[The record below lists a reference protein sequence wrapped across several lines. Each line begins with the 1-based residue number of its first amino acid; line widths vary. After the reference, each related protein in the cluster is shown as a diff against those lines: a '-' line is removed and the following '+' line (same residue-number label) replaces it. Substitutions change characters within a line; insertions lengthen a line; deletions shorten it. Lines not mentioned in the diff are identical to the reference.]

1 MVDRRGSI
9 IYNEPAVH
17 VYEFVDDND
26 DQDLHP
32 EWVRSG
38 ESKIDNDGVFP
49 GWDENGDF
57 ISDFNQ
63 NNTVSVPNEIPDYE
77 EPFLRHDV
85 DRPEFLF
92 GIDMN
97 NNGWIDR
104 FEDDD
109 LPDYP
114 YKADRR
120 GYNAFAGDR
129 PHAGMP
135 GCCWGATTSACFP
148 RTATTTPPTALF
160 TFDGDYPGFGRIRFF
175 EVAQA
180 DLGLHSRR
188 PARPSASRGP
198 RIGPSSAIVLPAQDT
213 WINTAWLGLD
223 YTALKAFRAVN
234 KFKWEFYRQRDEN
247 AVSIDG
253 DALRE
258 TSGLLGVINKLEYH
272 RRLRAI
278 DLTPRFKS
286 EFLSSEAFLRN
297 AEDRREWTGIAGIV
311 ARFPVLRHSS
321 VTTGIEYAL
330 ERELARDEGELLA
343 RGVEGETGDSRS
355 LIFGL
360 QFGNTSRYLGF
371 RLITQIGFLLDRT
384 YREVVEP
391 SAAGPLRKGEDVGTE
406 VTTFI
411 TVYAGLR

>member
-1 MVDRRGSI
+1 MQGSRLLLGRNDERMLSQDR
-9 IYNEPAVH
+9 
-17 VYEFVDDND
+17 DN
-26 DQDLHP
+26 
-32 EWVRSG
+32 
-38 ESKIDNDGVFP
+38 
-49 GWDENGDF
+49 
-57 ISDFNQ
+57 
-63 NNTVSVPNEIPDYE
+63 
-77 EPFLRHDV
+77 
-85 DRPEFLF
+85 
-92 GIDMN
+92 
-97 NNGWIDR
+97 
-104 FEDDD
+104 
-109 LPDYP
+109 
-114 YKADRR
+114 
-120 GYNAFAGDR
+120 
-129 PHAGMP
+129 
-135 GCCWGATTSACFP
+135 
-148 RTATTTPPTALF
+148 TTTYGLF
-160 TFDGDYPGFGRIRFF
+160 TFDGDYPGFGRVRFF
-175 EVAQA
+175 ESLKRTSDSIPDDRRAIGFTRTAQRPVVD
-180 DLGLHSRR
+180 DL
-188 PARPSASRGP
+188 
-198 RIGPSSAIVLPAQDT
+198 LPAQDT

-223 YTALKAFRAVN
+223 YTALEAFRAVN
-234 KFKWEFYRQRDEN
+234 KIKWEFYRQRDEN

-253 DALRE
+253 DALQE
-258 TSGLLGVINKLEYH
+258 TSGLLGMINKLEYH

-311 ARFPVLRHSS
+311 ARFPALRHSS

-343 RGVEGETGDSRS
+343 RGVEGKTGDSRS

>member
-1 MVDRRGSI
+1 M
-9 IYNEPAVH
+9 
-17 VYEFVDDND
+17 
-26 DQDLHP
+26 
-32 EWVRSG
+32 RSG
-38 ESKIDNDGVFP
+38 EAKIDNDGVFP

-120 GYNAFAGDR
+120 GYNAFAGADLVPGARLLLGRNDERMFSQDR
-129 PHAGMP
+129 DN
-135 GCCWGATTSACFP
+135 
-148 RTATTTPPTALF
+148 TPPT
-160 TFDGDYPGFGRIRFF
+160 
-175 EVAQA
+175 VC
-180 DLGLHSRR
+180 S
-188 PARPSASRGP
+188 PSTGTIPVSAASGSSKRSSGP
-198 RIGPSSAIVLPAQDT
+198 RTPFPTTGAASAFTRTADRPVVGDVLPAQDT

-223 YTALKAFRAVN
+223 YTALEAFRAVN
-234 KFKWEFYRQRDEN
+234 KLKWEFYRQRDDD

-253 DALRE
+253 DALQK
-258 TSGLLGVINKLEYH
+258 TSGLFGMINKVEYK
-272 RRLRAI
+272 RSLGAI

-286 EFLSSEAFLRN
+286 EFLSSEGFLKN
-297 AEDRREWTGIAGIV
+297 AGDRREWTGIASLI

-321 VTTGIEYAL
+321 VTTGLEYA
-330 ERELARDEGELLA
+330 REQDIARDEEELLA

-355 LIFGL
+355 LIYGL

-371 RLITQIGFLLDRT
+371 RLITQVGFLLDRT
-384 YREVVEP
+384 SREVVEP
-391 SAAGPLRKGEDVGTE
+391 SAEGPLQKGEDVGTE